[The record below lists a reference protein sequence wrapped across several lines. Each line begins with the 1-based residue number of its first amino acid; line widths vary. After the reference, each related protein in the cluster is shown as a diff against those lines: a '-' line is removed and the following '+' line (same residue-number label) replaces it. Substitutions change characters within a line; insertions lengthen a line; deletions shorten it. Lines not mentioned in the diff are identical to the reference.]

1 MKRTGFVIA
10 AVLGGLFG
18 ICVGTSQA
26 APQTGAT
33 LAAHVCSACHGP
45 QGNSATSAF
54 PKLAAQG
61 VGYIEKELHDFQSGK
76 RVSAIMQ
83 AMAAPLTPA
92 EIRSVA
98 HYFSRQTIAPGF
110 ANPKL
115 VALGQR
121 IFRGGLPHQG
131 VPACMACHGPAGM
144 GNEPARYPRLAG
156 QWSAYLYRQLQ
167 DFAHGRRKN
176 SPHGMMNYVASHLT
190 PAQMKA
196 VASYLEGLH

>member
-1 MKRTGFVIA
+1 MKRIGFVIA
-10 AVLGGLFG
+10 IAGLFWMTPG
-18 ICVGTSQA
+18 VSQA
-26 APQTGAT
+26 APTLGAA

-45 QGNSATSAF
+45 DGNSATSAF
-54 PKLAAQG
+54 PKLAGQG
-61 VGYIEKELHDFQSGK
+61 AGYIEKELHDFQSGK
-76 RVSAIMQ
+76 RVNAIMQ
-83 AMAAPLTPA
+83 AMVASLTPA

-98 HYFSRQTIAPGF
+98 HYFSRQTMSAGF

-115 VALGQR
+115 VALGQK
-121 IFRGGLPHQG
+121 IFRGGLPKVG
-131 VPACMACHGPAGM
+131 VPACMACHGPDGM

-156 QWSAYLYRQLQ
+156 QWSAYLDRQLQ

-176 SPHGMMNYVASHLT
+176 SPHGMMNYVASRLT